1 MRTEKKSC
9 RKTVRMEPSA
19 SQRKR
24 KPVLPNLSLAL
35 RASNIGGHKGVYL
48 QPHNLCYLVRTSIS
62 DQYRLSI
69 EVIFD
74 VRLGDTHIMR
84 SIPEKYVQISGLGHG
99 LVCLKF
105 FVCLRICEK
114 IGWCKTE
121 RTREGYGKMKDGERC
136 ARSGGSAD
144 DLFIIHSIN
153 ISEQL

>member
-1 MRTEKKSC
+1 MRTEETSC

-35 RASNIGGHKGVYL
+35 RASNMGGHKCVYL
-48 QPHNLCYLVRTSIS
+48 QSHNLCYLVRTSIS

-74 VRLGDTHIMR
+74 VQLGDTHIMR
-84 SIPEKYVQISGLGHG
+84 SIPEKYVQISGLGHD
-99 LVCLKF
+99 LVCMKF

-114 IGWCKTE
+114 IC
-121 RTREGYGKMKDGERC
+121 
-136 ARSGGSAD
+136 
-144 DLFIIHSIN
+144 
-153 ISEQL
+153 